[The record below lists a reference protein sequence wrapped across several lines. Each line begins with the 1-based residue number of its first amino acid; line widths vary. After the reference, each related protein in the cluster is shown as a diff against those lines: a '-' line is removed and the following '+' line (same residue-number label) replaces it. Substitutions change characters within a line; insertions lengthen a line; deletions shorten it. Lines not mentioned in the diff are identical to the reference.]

1 MRSFP
6 FVLLF
11 LSLPF
16 SAWAQTVAIQGIVH
30 DPDHRPLAH
39 ATVLLESSSAARAT
53 TANDNGEF
61 SFASVAPGAYTLVG
75 TAQGFTATRLPITV
89 AASGNPVF
97 HLELAVQSQSQQVTV
112 SAKAVQ
118 LNSETSTSQ
127 TTVTAQQIQR
137 APGADRANSLAMITD
152 FVPGA
157 FVVHDMLHVRGGH
170 QESWFL
176 DGIPVLNTNIASNVG
191 PVVDP
196 GNIASLQVQ
205 TGGYSAEYGGRGYGF
220 FDAMTPSGFNLNN
233 QAELTASAGNF
244 GQTHDQLSFGSH
256 SQKAA
261 YYASLDGNFSQL
273 GLATPSPDVLHDSTS
288 GLGAMLSVTYNASD
302 EDQFH
307 VLTSLRGDNYQIPN
321 TAAQQVTGI
330 ADRDFERDSLIGM
343 IWTHTSPHGT
353 VLTSAPFYHFNR
365 ANYIGGPSDT
375 PFVLNDNRRSIYYG
389 DLTSL
394 IVPLGANT
402 LTTGFEVWGEHD
414 DSFFHLRANPGSSVS
429 AQRFTPSA
437 DSEAAFVEDSWHATR
452 RLGLNGG
459 IHFTRYSGLTTETA
473 ADPRAG
479 ASLLLPSW
487 RGGPQVTLH
496 GYYAQ
501 YYQQPPLD
509 TISGPL
515 LHFTLQQGFAFVPL
529 AGERDKQWDAGF
541 SFPLHGWFVNFDH
554 FRTEASNFLD
564 HDELESSDIFLPL
577 TDAASR
583 VTGDEVTL
591 RSPEIAHRAH
601 LSVAYSNQIARAR
614 GPVTGGLIEFAPAG
628 WFLLDHDQ
636 RNTLNAVLTT
646 TLPWQ
651 GWASVAYTYGSGFL
665 DGDGPP
671 HLPPNSLVGL
681 SMGKQFGES
690 LSASLNFTNL
700 ANARYLLDNSN
711 TFGGTHWQNP
721 RQFYVQFRWRPHY

>member
-1 MRSFP
+1 MRLFP
-6 FVLLF
+6 LVLLF

-16 SAWAQTVAIQGIVH
+16 SIWAQSITMQGIVH
-30 DPDHRPLAH
+30 DPEHRPVAH
-39 ATVLLESSSAARAT
+39 ATVLLESPSAARAT
-53 TANDNGEF
+53 TTNDNGEF
-61 SFASVAPGAYTLVG
+61 SFDSVAPGGYTLVG
-75 TAQGFTATRLPITV
+75 TSKGFAAKRLSITV
-89 AASGNPVF
+89 TASGNPVF

-118 LNSETSTSQ
+118 LNRETSTSQ
-127 TTVTAQQIQR
+127 TTVTALQIQR

-157 FVVHDMLHVRGGH
+157 YVVHNMLHVRGGH

-196 GNIASLQVQ
+196 GNISSLQVQ

-256 SQKAA
+256 TQRAA

-273 GLATPSPDVLHDSTS
+273 GLYAPSPEVLHDNTA
-288 GLGAMLSVTYNASD
+288 GLGALLSVTYNASD
-302 EDQFH
+302 EDQLH
-307 VLTSLRGDNYQIPN
+307 VLASLRGDNYQIPN
-321 TAAQQVTGI
+321 TPAQQASGI
-330 ADRDFERDSLIGM
+330 ADRDLERDTLIGM
-343 IWTHTSPHGT
+343 IWTHTSPRGI
-353 VLTSAPFYHFNR
+353 VLTSSPFYHFNR
-365 ANYIGGPSDT
+365 ANFVGGPSDT
-375 PFVLNDNRRSIYYG
+375 PFVLNDNRRSLYYG

-394 IVPLGANT
+394 IIPLGAQT
-402 LTTGFEVWGEHD
+402 LTSGFEVWGEHD
-414 DSFFHLRANPGSSVS
+414 DTLFNLRANPGSAVS

-437 DSEAAFVEDSWHATR
+437 DSEAAFLEDSWHATPW
-452 RLGLNGG
+452 LGLNGG
-459 IHFTRYSGLTTETA
+459 VHLTRYSGLVTETA
-473 ADPRAG
+473 ADPRVG

-487 RGGPQVTLH
+487 RRGPQVTLH

-515 LHFTLQQGFAFVPL
+515 LNFTLQQGFAFVPL
-529 AGERDKQWDAGF
+529 QGERDKQWDAGL
-541 SFPLHGWFVNFDH
+541 SVPLHGWFVNFDH
-554 FRTEASNFLD
+554 FRTDASHFLD

-577 TDAASR
+577 TDAAAR
-583 VTGDEVTL
+583 VIGNEVTL
-591 RSPEIAHRAH
+591 RSPEIAHRAR
-601 LSVAYSNQIARAR
+601 LRVAYSNQIARAR
-614 GPVTGGLIEFAPAG
+614 GPVTGGLIKFAPAG

-646 TLPWQ
+646 NLPWQ
-651 GWASVAYTYGSGFL
+651 SWASVVYTYGSGFL
-665 DGDGPP
+665 DGDGPA

-711 TFGGTHWQNP
+711 TFGGTHWQYP
-721 RQFYVQFRWRPHY
+721 RQFYVQLRWRLHY